1 MLRRL
6 AAWSYG
12 VYLIHHVLLTL
23 VLLPAAQRT
32 GLPLPLWFP
41 AFLAMS
47 FALAAVLAVVSA
59 PISRQIKRLG

>member
-1 MLRRL
+1 MLFR
-6 AAWSYG
+6 S
-12 VYLIHHVLLTL
+12 
-23 VLLPAAQRT
+23 AQRT

-41 AFLAMS
+41 AFLVMS